1 MDSPQR
7 FFRTVNLFFPHN
19 KEMDV
24 GGTDRVCGLILYKKM
39 CEHGEEDVNNLV
51 ERTVINGYVKPTIF
65 KGGSVYVDDS
75 RSRGVIKKNPASPF
89 ISFLCQK
96 LQYS

>member
-1 MDSPQR
+1 MWS
-7 FFRTVNLFFPHN
+7 LFFF
-19 KEMDV
+19 
-24 GGTDRVCGLILYKKM
+24 ILYKKM

-75 RSRGVIKKNPASPF
+75 RSRGVIKKNHPLSLVSK
-89 ISFLCQK
+89 ITVQLR
-96 LQYS
+96 